1 MAPFVIGPF
10 EMAPFVIGPF
20 EMAPFVIAFFIECS
34 IDADSE

>member
-1 MAPFVIGPF
+1 
-10 EMAPFVIGPF
+10 MAPFVIGPF